1 MHAPRWMVGIE
12 LGLLV
17 FAVSHPGWALSTAA
31 ASDVAAAPTV
41 QVIYQNPRAFS
52 ETRDFPYVRFDHG
65 DYLQRLQAY
74 LVRRATPLL
83 RPDER
88 LTVTFTNIK
97 LAGSYE
103 PWRGVLWQDV
113 RFMRNIYP
121 PRMTFHFKLTGADGR
136 LVREGTRNLV
146 GTGYMYTTSMPTA
159 LNDPLHYDKALLA
172 GWLRRGPQRW

>member
-1 MHAPRWMVGIE
+1 MHAQRWVVILA
-12 LGLLV
+12 LGFLA
-17 FAVSHPGWALSTAA
+17 FAASQAGWSRPTATANADTAA
-31 ASDVAAAPTV
+31 PVV
-41 QVIYQNPRAFS
+41 QVIYQDPRAFS

-65 DYLQRLQAY
+65 DYLQQLQAY
-74 LVRRATPLL
+74 LVRRATPMLQ
-83 RPDER
+83 PGQR

-121 PRMTFHFKLTGADGR
+121 PRMTFHFQLTSADGE
-136 LVREGTRNLV
+136 LVREGTRKLV
-146 GTGYMYTTSMPTA
+146 GTGYMYTTPMPTA